1 MFLSLKAFLI
11 RSLARKLIFFF
22 LLPLLVLIRKLYA
35 YKVCIIPSDR
45 LGHLSLNTNLFFI
58 RHKRKLIK
66 DINYF
71 LIAPSLKSK
80 KIANEDV
87 LMMFIEYSKT
97 TPKVNIICSS
107 FLYFIVLF
115 SLKIF
120 EKNQLLVQLEY
131 TCRESEFSLG
141 EKIISFTEGQKK
153 EGEHILKLM
162 GLSNKEKVVSIF
174 TRDSSFLKSYDSNVD
189 WSYHNYRD
197 GDIKSYTQSI
207 QYLISKGYTVVR
219 IGSEHS
225 LSLSFDSDSYI
236 EYNSSKYKS
245 SFMDLYIPYISEFI
259 IGSRSGA
266 TDVSLLFNTPL
277 LVVNST
283 RFIESPLGM
292 NDLFIQKKL
301 IDSKGKII
309 PYKEIISESK
319 YHLNDGVKLQNL
331 YGLKYL
337 DNSPDEILDAT
348 IEMHKMVNG
357 NFAMNES
364 QKKLLKRYH
373 NEYCQKNNWSK
384 RLAPISI
391 SWLEKNHHLYVNY
404 DENLLGESINE

>member
-1 MFLSLKAFLI
+1 VSIGSF
-11 RSLARKLIFFF
+11 ARKLIFLF

-80 KIANEDV
+80 KIANKDV

-197 GDIKSYTQSI
+197 GDIKSYKQSI

-219 IGSEHS
+219 IGSEYS

-309 PYKEIISESK
+309 PYKELIIDKK
-319 YHLNDGVKLQNL
+319 Y
-331 YGLKYL
+331 Y
-337 DNSPDEILDAT
+337 SPDGNELERLFGIKYIDNTGNEILEAT
-348 IEMHKMVNG
+348 IEMHNRLTK
-357 NFAMNES
+357 NF
-364 QKKLLKRYH
+364 LLNYNQLSLLGKYQ
-373 NEYCQKNNWSK
+373 NEYCMKNLWSS
-384 RLAPISI
+384 RPAPISI
-391 SWLEKNHHLYVNY
+391 SWLEKNHHLYVDY
-404 DENLLGESINE
+404 DENLLGDNINEKSI